1 MSLNPENLKR
11 VQDWLAEPAHHS
23 YMLTIARDGES
34 PVRSIYYYQNSD
46 EAMAAYERYQDWGFA
61 KDYLTVELYLI
72 DGTKLSK
79 VLSRPKGGECVFT
92 RQEYLDVADVLAEI
106 KNEVKE
112 QVFYTLAGK
121 ISRLFAKDNQRFD
134 PKRFFE
140 KLGLEKDK
148 LDEFD

>member
-11 VQDWLAEPAHHS
+11 VQDWLSESVHHS
-23 YMLTIARDGES
+23 HMLTIARDGES
-34 PVRSIYYYQNSD
+34 PVRSIYYYQDAD
-46 EAMAAYERYQDWGFA
+46 EALAAYDRYQDWGFA

-79 VLSRPKGGECVFT
+79 TLTRPKGGECVFT
-92 RQEYLDVADVLAEI
+92 RQEYLDMADILAEI
-106 KNEVKE
+106 KDTVAED
-112 QVFYTLAGK
+112 VFYVLAGK

-134 PKRFFE
+134 SERFFQQ
-140 KLGLEKDK
+140 LGLERGK